1 MTDSTTT
8 IQQLKDEITQFAD
21 ERDWEQFHTP
31 KNLCMSIA
39 IEAAELMEHFQW
51 TRPEEVAAFD
61 DAKKLEVQEELA
73 DVVAYCIAFAN
84 TMDIDIAQA
93 FKQKMVRNREK
104 YPAEEF
110 KGIYGYD
117 DPEIQ
122 ARRASE

>member
-1 MTDSTTT
+1 MDDSSTT
-8 IQQLKDEITQFAD
+8 IQQLKDEITKFAD

-51 TRPEEVAAFD
+51 TRPEEVAGFD

-93 FKQKMVRNREK
+93 FKHKMVRNREK

-110 KGIYGYD
+110 KGIYGHD
-117 DPEIQ
+117 DP
-122 ARRASE
+122 ARDA

>member
-1 MTDSTTT
+1 MDDSATT
-8 IQQLKDEITQFAD
+8 IQQLKDEITKFAD

-51 TRPEEVAAFD
+51 IRPEEVAGFD

-84 TMDIDIAQA
+84 TMNIDIAQA
-93 FKQKMVRNREK
+93 FKHKMARNREK
-104 YPAEEF
+104 YPADEF
-110 KGIYGYD
+110 KGIYGHD
-117 DPEIQ
+117 DP
-122 ARRASE
+122 ARDA

>member
-1 MTDSTTT
+1 MDDSTTT
-8 IQQLKDEITQFAD
+8 IQQMKDVITQFAD

-51 TRPEEVAAFD
+51 TNPTEVAGFD

-84 TMDIDIAQA
+84 TMNIDIAQA
-93 FKQKMVRNREK
+93 FEHKMVRNREK

-110 KGIYGYD
+110 KGIYGHD
-117 DPEIQ
+117 DP
-122 ARRASE
+122 ARGS